1 MLRISAR
8 DILLVSLSAAL
19 LNVSFAVAQPT
30 QPPTNGVLTPN
41 FSGLNVS
48 GNAVVGALKA
58 DNIAEKTPGS
68 GTQFNNGI
76 IVNGQVAGQTFGG
89 ASAQFGSLGTTLDAS
104 VGGNLKTDYITSND
118 PTATEVSFLKSIFTE
133 QSLTVSDDT
142 TTTSLFTRN
151 INPLVDETDI
161 NVNGN
166 LKTDSI
172 GAVTEDGD
180 LTLNSDVSMRF
191 KDLDMFNGNLVVQ
204 GISNG
209 LTGSAVGINDSLA
222 IDQSLF
228 VDTIYNKSINAPVRI
243 ATNYGFVVNHDA
255 TVNGTLNVDT
265 IEANGDRTTFPGNIQ
280 VNGNASANYLR
291 LRGESGTSLRA
302 DSDVQLYGDLDLD
315 GSFFIEGINFLSFLK
330 NRISVV
336 RGTKSQSKY
345 TYATCPSGQI
355 AISCGTD
362 TDSHTSSRV
371 VESFRATTNGNE
383 SSRSCRTVWASASY
397 NQGSVAICF
406 DY

>member
-48 GNAVVGALKA
+48 GDAVVGALKA

-76 IVNGQVAGQTFGG
+76 IVSGQVAGQTFGG
-89 ASAQFGSLGTTLDAS
+89 ASAQFGSLGTTLDTS
-104 VGGNLKTDYITSND
+104 VGGNLKTDYITTND
-118 PTATEVSFLKSIFTE
+118 PTATEVIFLKDIFTE
-133 QSLTVSDDT
+133 QDLTVSDDT

-255 TVNGTLNVDT
+255 TVNGTLKTDEIVSQTPNANVFVRD
-265 IEANGDRTTFPGNIQ
+265 NLN
-280 VNGNASANYLR
+280 VNGR
-291 LRGESGTSLRA
+291 LEIFGTHI
-302 DSDVQLYGDLDLD
+302 LD
-315 GSFFIEGINFLSFLK
+315 FLM
-330 NRISVV
+330 NRITKVSSNFIHAKTV
-336 RGTKSQSKY
+336 RIS
-345 TYATCPSGQI
+345 CPSTKKV
-355 AISCGTD
+355 ISCGANAANWGSRLVEVYAESDSTCVARYHTD
-362 TDSHTSSRV
+362 IYKHQV
-371 VESFRATTNGNE
+371 VAT
-383 SSRSCRTVWASASY
+383 
-397 NQGSVAICF
+397 CF
-406 DY
+406 GY

>member
-8 DILLVSLSAAL
+8 DILLVSLSAVL

-41 FSGLNVS
+41 FSGLNVT
-48 GNAVVGALKA
+48 GDAVVGALKA

-68 GTQFNNGI
+68 RTQFNNGI
-76 IVNGQVAGQTFGG
+76 VVSGQVAGQTFGG
-89 ASAQFGSLGTTLDAS
+89 ASAQFGSLETTVDTS
-104 VGGNLKTDYITSND
+104 VGGNLKTDYITTND
-118 PTATEVSFLKSIFTE
+118 PTAGEVIFLKDIFTE
-133 QSLTVSDDT
+133 QNLIVSDDT
-142 TTTSLFTRN
+142 TTTSLFTGN

-180 LTLNSDVSMRF
+180 LTVNSDISMRF
-191 KDLDMFNGNLVVQ
+191 KDLDMFNGNLIVQ

-209 LTGSAVGINDSLA
+209 MTGSSVGVNDSLA

-255 TVNGTLNVDT
+255 TVNGTLKTDEIVSQTPNANVLVRD
-265 IEANGDRTTFPGNIQ
+265 NLN
-280 VNGNASANYLR
+280 VNGR
-291 LRGESGTSLRA
+291 LEIFGTHI
-302 DSDVQLYGDLDLD
+302 LD
-315 GSFFIEGINFLSFLK
+315 FLM
-330 NRISVV
+330 NRITYVYGPSS
-336 RGTKSQSKY
+336 KSY
-345 TYATCPSGQI
+345 TTRVSCPSTKKV
-355 AISCGTD
+355 ISCGSNTG
-362 TDSHTSSRV
+362 SWSSRV
-371 VESFRATTNGNE
+371 VETYAESDSTCVARWNNDDHNQQAT
-383 SSRSCRTVWASASY
+383 
-397 NQGSVAICF
+397 AICF
-406 DY
+406 GY